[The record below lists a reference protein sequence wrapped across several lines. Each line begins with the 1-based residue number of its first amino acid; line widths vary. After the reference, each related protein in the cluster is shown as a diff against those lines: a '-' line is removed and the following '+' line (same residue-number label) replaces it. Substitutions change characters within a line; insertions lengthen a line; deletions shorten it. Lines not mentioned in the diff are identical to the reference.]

1 MADTPAASVPRLL
14 LTGFEGFGQFA
25 VNPSWELAQRFQ
37 DQNIE
42 MVHVITAQL
51 PVNWAT
57 AWSTL
62 QAAIEQVDPRWVLM
76 LGVGGTRRVVNAEV
90 RGRNF
95 TNPTRDNAGEL
106 PPPNDL
112 IEEGGPEYRIAT
124 IPATLLAER
133 FQESGVPAEI
143 STDAGGF
150 LCNWVLYKALGYAES
165 RPGLQGVGFVHVPPL
180 PEQGGPGVTLDQL
193 ERGLRL
199 AIDTLVAGAAPLFNL
214 VEAEIE
220 IERRQEIADRH
231 LGQGLGVRNPT
242 QPEGSAGA

>member
-1 MADTPAASVPRLL
+1 MADTPADGVPRLL
-14 LTGFEGFGQFA
+14 LTGFEAFGQFPT
-25 VNPSWELAQRFQ
+25 NPSWELARRFQ

-42 MVHVITAQL
+42 MVRVLTAQL

-57 AWSTL
+57 AWPAL
-62 QAAIEQVDPRWVLM
+62 QAAIEQTDARWVLL
-76 LGVGGTRRVVNAEV
+76 LGMAGARRVVSAEV

-124 IPATLLAER
+124 IPAPLLVER
-133 FQESGVPAEI
+133 FQETGIPAEV

-220 IERRQEIADRH
+220 IERRQELADRH
-231 LGQGLGVRNPT
+231 LAQGLGARNPL
-242 QPEGSAGA
+242 QPEGPAGG